1 MYIHVMITIEQYIDG
16 YGKFELK
23 YNNRKYHTL
32 KIKHMIAI
40 IEAVL
45 QVTLVLIVF
54 IAGYRIGEVVTEEY
68 AHDKNMHE

>member
-1 MYIHVMITIEQYIDG
+1 
-16 YGKFELK
+16 
-23 YNNRKYHTL
+23 
-32 KIKHMIAI
+32 MIAI
-40 IEAVL
+40 IETIL